1 MTAQRVAQL
10 FGIVF
15 LLIGILGFVPGA
27 TPNGML
33 LGVFPVNTL
42 HNVVHLLFGVWG
54 LMSARSFSGAVTYG
68 KVGGIIYMFLAVL
81 GFLSPNPMG
90 LIPIGGADV
99 WLHGVLGIALAF
111 VGFTAK
117 EPARV

>member
-15 LLIGILGFVPGA
+15 LLVGILGFVPGA
-27 TPNGML
+27 ARDGLL
-33 LGVFPVNTL
+33 LGIFPVNTL
-42 HNVVHLLFGVWG
+42 HNVVHLLFGAWG

-117 EPARV
+117 ETATA